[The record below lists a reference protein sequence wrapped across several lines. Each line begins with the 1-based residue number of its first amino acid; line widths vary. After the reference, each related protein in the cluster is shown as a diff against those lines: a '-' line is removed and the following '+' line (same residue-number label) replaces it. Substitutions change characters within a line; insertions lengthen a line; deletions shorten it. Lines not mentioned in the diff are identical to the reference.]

1 MPTVMCST
9 PPQTVIVLLLR
20 DFSVLSLS
28 TALETMRIANQLNRE
43 TLFEWRLASEGGKPV
58 RSSLG
63 GDFPVDMGL
72 IDLRG
77 SEIVLVCGGAD
88 IRAASGRPVLE
99 WLRRQARRGVAAG
112 GLCTA
117 TYTLAK
123 AGLLEGH
130 KATIHWENQAS
141 FGEEFPDISLSAT
154 PYVIDGNRYSTAGG
168 TSAID
173 LILKLIETRQGATL
187 ADKVA
192 EQMIYSSI
200 RLLQDGTRIS
210 LPHRTA
216 IRHPKILTVIG
227 IMEKNIE
234 NPVSP
239 KLFASRIGVSS
250 RQMER
255 LFRKCT
261 GLSPNKYYMQLRLA
275 KARTLLL
282 QTDMTVIDVG
292 LACGFS
298 SASYFAR
305 RYRAHFGEKPN
316 RMRG

>member
-1 MPTVMCST
+1 MSV
-9 PPQTVIVLLLR
+9 PQTIIVLLLR

-28 TALETMRIANQLNRE
+28 TALETLRIANQLNGAP
-43 TLFEWRLASEGGKPV
+43 LFEWRLVSRDGKPV

-63 GDFPVDMGL
+63 GDFPVDSGL
-72 IDLRG
+72 VDLRG
-77 SEIVLVCGGAD
+77 HEIVLVCGGAD
-88 IRAASGRPVLE
+88 IRAASDKAILE
-99 WLRRQARRGVAAG
+99 WLRRQARRGITAG

-117 TYTLAK
+117 AYTLAK
-123 AGLLEGH
+123 AGLLEGR

-141 FGEEFPDISLSAT
+141 FGEEFPDITLAAT

-173 LILKLIETRQGATL
+173 LILKLVETAHGAAL

-200 RLLQDGTRIS
+200 RLLQDGARIS

-216 IRHPKILTVIG
+216 IRNPKILSVIG
-227 IMEKNIE
+227 VMEKNIE

-239 KLFASRIGVSS
+239 KVFAARIGVSS

-255 LFRKCT
+255 LFRKYA
-261 GLSPNKYYMQLRLA
+261 GMSPNKYYMRMRLA

-282 QTDMTVIDVG
+282 QTNMSIIDVG
-292 LACGFS
+292 LACGFG
-298 SASYFAR
+298 SASHFTR
-305 RYRAHFGEKPN
+305 CYRAHFGDAPR

>member
-1 MPTVMCST
+1 MPADSRNRS
-9 PPQTVIVLLLR
+9 PQTIIVALLR

-28 TALETMRIANQLNRE
+28 TALETMRIANQLNGD
-43 TLFEWRLASEGGKPV
+43 TLFDWRLLSENGKPV

-63 GDFPVDMGL
+63 GDFPVDAGL
-72 IDLRG
+72 TDLRG
-77 SEIVLVCGGAD
+77 HETVLVCGGSN
-88 IRAASGRPVLE
+88 IRSTSSKIILE
-99 WLRRQARRGVAAG
+99 WLRRQARRGVAVGA
-112 GLCTA
+112 LCTA
-117 TYTLAK
+117 AYTLAK
-123 AGLLEGH
+123 AGLLDGR

-141 FGEEFPDISLSAT
+141 FGEEFPDIELCQT

-173 LILKLIETRQGATL
+173 LILKLVESAYGADL

-200 RLLQDGTRIS
+200 RLLQNGTRIS
-210 LPHRTA
+210 LPNRVA
-216 IRHPKILTVIG
+216 IRHTKILTVID

-239 KLFASRIGVSS
+239 KLFAARIGVSA

-255 LFRKCT
+255 LFRKYA
-261 GLSPNKYYMQLRLA
+261 GVSPNKYYMRLRLA

-282 QTDMTVIDVG
+282 QTDMSVINVS
-292 LACGFS
+292 LACGFT
-298 SASYFAR
+298 SASHFTR
-305 RYRAHFGEKPN
+305 CYRAHYDETPH
-316 RMRG
+316 RMRS

>member
-1 MPTVMCST
+1 MLSVPRSAI
-9 PPQTVIVLLLR
+9 PQTVIVLLLR

-28 TALETMRIANQLNRE
+28 TALETMRIANQLNGAP
-43 TLFEWRLASEGGKPV
+43 LFEWRLSSADGKPV

-63 GDFPVDMGL
+63 GDFPVDTGL
-72 IDLRG
+72 ADLRG
-77 SEIVLVCGGAD
+77 QETVLVCGGAN
-88 IRAASGRPVLE
+88 IRAASDKPILE
-99 WLRRQARRGVAAG
+99 WLRRQARRGVAAV

-117 TYTLAK
+117 AYTLAK
-123 AGLLEGH
+123 AGLLEGR

-141 FGEEFPDISLSAT
+141 FGEEFPEIALSPT

-173 LILKLIETRQGATL
+173 LILKLIEATQGAAL
-187 ADKVA
+187 ADRVA

-200 RLLQDGTRIS
+200 RLLQDGARIS

-216 IRHPKILTVIG
+216 IRNPKILAVIG
-227 IMEKNIE
+227 VMEKNIE
-234 NPVSP
+234 TPVSP
-239 KLFASRIGVSS
+239 KLFAARIGVSP

-255 LFRKCT
+255 LFRKYT

-275 KARTLLL
+275 KSRTLLL
-282 QTDMTVIDVG
+282 QTDMSVIDVA
-292 LACGFS
+292 LASGFS
-298 SASYFAR
+298 SASHFAR
-305 RYRAHFGEKPN
+305 CYRSHFGEAPR